1 MGGNCPVISTFK
13 TSMAMVLMGGRMVMA
28 ELYLN
33 LIMDKEMA
41 LVDTVMTVQDMVG
54 YLELQYIYTLMQRV
68 AIPNIVSS
76 NHTP

>member
-1 MGGNCPVISTFK
+1 
-13 TSMAMVLMGGRMVMA
+13 MA

-41 LVDTVMTVQDMVG
+41 LVDTVMTVQDMIG
-54 YLELQYIYTLMQRV
+54 YLEPKHIYTLMKRV